1 MTVVHVLPSLDSS
14 IRSDDT
20 FASPLIEKE
29 RLNSPVT
36 SWFCVGPFEKL
47 SERSEAVKNYLIQ
60 KGVDESRI
68 IALWFGES
76 QSIESNDTNEGRQKN
91 RRVEIKVMGYMDQ

>member
-1 MTVVHVLPSLDSS
+1 VTVVHVLPSLDSS

-47 SERSEAVKNYLIQ
+47 SERSEAVKKLDFESSSSRFTA
-60 KGVDESRI
+60 GVVLTKRRSTTRI
-68 IALWFGES
+68 TLG
-76 QSIESNDTNEGRQKN
+76 QLLP
-91 RRVEIKVMGYMDQ
+91 MML